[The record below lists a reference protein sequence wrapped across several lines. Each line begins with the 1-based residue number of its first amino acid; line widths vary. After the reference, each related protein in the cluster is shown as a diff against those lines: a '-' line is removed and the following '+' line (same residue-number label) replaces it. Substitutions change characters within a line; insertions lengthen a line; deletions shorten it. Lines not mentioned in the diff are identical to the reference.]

1 MSQEDLILSQSEYES
16 LLEEVHRLQ
25 ARISELT
32 AIRDDLI
39 YHICPALQA
48 EYEEKI
54 ASLER
59 ELLAA
64 EMYLRENQRTLEI
77 LQAQMNRQ
85 KKPDVDEARKQAKE
99 EFHAYEEDLKKKAKE
114 AEEFREKWEKESQW
128 SEHDRREK
136 EEKKNRE
143 EKKQREQDDS
153 AGLGKNRKTEAKKG
167 KASDRIDEDEEKDRQ
182 EGNGQEKDPDDEPD
196 DEPGEDSPVK
206 KLKRLYR
213 KIVKRLHPD
222 VHPNPT
228 LREKELLNLAQ
239 EAMKRGDLE
248 AMQRIYEELSG
259 MDAPEEQFEDT
270 PEGIANLK
278 ELIRKLEGRL
288 KALQKEIQHIRSEF
302 PYTMK
307 AFLEDEQAVEER
319 RHELQEK
326 LRNLREANEKLVE
339 FIRKIREETGL

>member
-1 MSQEDLILSQSEYES
+1 MNQEEIILSQSEYES
-16 LLEEVHRLQ
+16 LLEEVHRLK
-25 ARISELT
+25 AKISELT
-32 AIRDDLI
+32 ALRDDLI

-77 LQAQMNRQ
+77 LQVQMNQQ
-85 KKPDVDEARKQAKE
+85 KKPDVDEALKQAKE
-99 EFHAYEEDLKKKAKE
+99 EFHEYEEDLKKKAKE
-114 AEEFREKWEKESQW
+114 AEEFKKKWEKESQW
-128 SEHDRREK
+128 SEHDRQEK
-136 EEKKNRE
+136 EERKKRE
-143 EKKQREQDDS
+143 EKKQREQADS
-153 AGLGKNRKTEAKKG
+153 TGLGKDQKTDKKTDHTDDDEADKEKKQKEFNG
-167 KASDRIDEDEEKDRQ
+167 PSDELDSDEE
-182 EGNGQEKDPDDEPD
+182 PA
-196 DEPGEDSPVK
+196 EDSPIK
-206 KLKRLYR
+206 KLKSLYR
-213 KIVKRLHPD
+213 KIVKRLYPD

-239 EAMKRGDLE
+239 DAMKRGDLE
-248 AMQRIYEELSG
+248 AMVRIYDELCG
-259 MDAPEEQFEDT
+259 MDAPEEKFEDT
-270 PEGIANLK
+270 PEGIASLK
-278 ELIRKLEGRL
+278 ELIWKLEARL

-307 AFLEDEQAVEER
+307 SFLEDEEAVEER
-319 RHELQEK
+319 RDELQEK

>member
-1 MSQEDLILSQSEYES
+1 MNQEEIILSQSEYES

-32 AIRDDLI
+32 ALRDDLI

-77 LQAQMNRQ
+77 LQAQMNQQ
-85 KKPDVDEARKQAKE
+85 KKPDVDEAQKQAKE
-99 EFHAYEEDLKKKAKE
+99 EFHEYEEDLKKKAKE
-114 AEEFREKWEKESQW
+114 AEEFKEKWEKESQW
-128 SEHDRREK
+128 SEHDRQEK
-136 EEKKNRE
+136 EEKK
-143 EKKQREQDDS
+143 KQRE
-153 AGLGKNRKTEAKKG
+153 KT
-167 KASDRIDEDEEKDRQ
+167 
-182 EGNGQEKDPDDEPD
+182 
-196 DEPGEDSPVK
+196 DSPIK

-228 LREKELLNLAQ
+228 IREKELLNLAQ
-239 EAMKRGDLE
+239 DAMRRGDLE
-248 AMQRIYEELSG
+248 AMERIYDELCG
-259 MDAPEEQFEDT
+259 MDAPEEKFEDT
-270 PEGIANLK
+270 PEGIASLK
-278 ELIRKLEGRL
+278 ELIRKLEERL
-288 KALQKEIQHIRSEF
+288 KALQKEIQHIRGEF

-307 AFLEDEQAVEER
+307 SFLEDEEAVEKR

-326 LRNLREANEKLVE
+326 IRNLREANQKLVE

>member
-1 MSQEDLILSQSEYES
+1 MNQEEIVLSQSEYES

-32 AIRDDLI
+32 ALRDDLI
-39 YHICPALQA
+39 YHVCPALQA

-85 KKPDVDEARKQAKE
+85 KELNVEEAQKQAKE
-99 EFHAYEEDLKKKAKE
+99 EFCEYEEDLKKKAKE
-114 AEEFREKWEKESQW
+114 AEEFKEKWENESQW
-128 SEHDRREK
+128 SEHDRQEK
-136 EEKKNRE
+136 EEKKKRSQ
-143 EKKQREQDDS
+143 QREQADS
-153 AGLGKNRKTEAKKG
+153 SGLGKDQKT
-167 KASDRIDEDEEKDRQ
+167 
-182 EGNGQEKDPDDEPD
+182 EKDPGWSDDDED
-196 DEPGEDSPVK
+196 DGWEQQDSDGLDGDEGSEKTTDDNSPIK

-228 LREKELLNLAQ
+228 LREKELLNMAQ

-248 AMQRIYEELSG
+248 AMERIYDELCG
-259 MDAPEEQFEDT
+259 MDAPEEKFEDT
-270 PEGIANLK
+270 PDGLASLK
-278 ELIRKLEGRL
+278 ELILKLKERL
-288 KALQKEIQHIRSEF
+288 KALQNEILHIRSEF

-307 AFLEDEQAVEER
+307 AFLEDEAAVEER